1 MVPGIR
7 EEGYAPA
14 AAQGPHLG
22 GFLLTRVEA
31 PWWKALR
38 SARWRSSGESSPALK
53 EMRFMPTAW
62 GGRIRPRGSVR
73 DMKGA
78 PWF

>member
-1 MVPGIR
+1 MVPGLR
-7 EEGYAPA
+7 EGGHAPA
-14 AAQGPHLG
+14 AAQGIHLG

-62 GGRIRPRGSVR
+62 GGASGLRGGFV
-73 DMKGA
+73 M
-78 PWF
+78 